1 MTALPMRLREANSP
15 AQRSH
20 SNQKVDLGFDPG
32 PSKHGSFWRAHCV
45 SGSGLGGPLTTPPVH
60 SLLSLHPVGWLSLV
74 ASEHPSSLPAS
85 PLWGL
90 ACLRRAPPRRGGH
103 AILRAQQGSSVSPAA
118 TRGTR
123 QGGFSQEAQGFV
135 LPPEAYFSGPQTSL
149 SCLPHLA
156 AHFSF
161 PLSPRQ
167 ALRPEAT
174 PVRGWGGQGPQAGRR
189 ERTKV
194 LEPRQ

>member
-1 MTALPMRLREANSP
+1 MNLSSPSLHFHPNNLRSSSMTALPMRLREANSP

-103 AILRAQQGSSVSPAA
+103 AILRAQQGSSVCRLQPPGALGKVDFPRRPRAWCS
-118 TRGTR
+118 R
-123 QGGFSQEAQGFV
+123 QKPTFQAHR
-135 LPPEAYFSGPQTSL
+135 LPSLASLTWPLTSHSL
-149 SCLPHLA
+149 
-156 AHFSF
+156 
-161 PLSPRQ
+161 
-167 ALRPEAT
+167 
-174 PVRGWGGQGPQAGRR
+174 
-189 ERTKV
+189 
-194 LEPRQ
+194 